1 MKKSLFKNKIFCIL
15 TILSLIM
22 LNTTDV
28 FSQVPPVSG
37 AQCVSCKMM
46 NGAHATDCPYN
57 NKGKQQKQPALPS
70 SNQSQ
75 EQKMLFDLLFQINN
89 EIDAWVEKEEAI
101 QASINETRKQ
111 TKQKVQDSLA
121 KINHN
126 TTKQQ
131 LKGLP
136 QETPKQPVSNSYKI
150 LDCKSDGNGFKIFS
164 NGIWKEY
171 KDCSE
176 IEKIRLNE
184 NDTIYCNEGTEVVL
198 SDDNRNNVVIKE
210 KSQAIF
216 LKREKLLMLLKG
228 SLWAIING
236 EGKKA
241 GNYIRGAGRIFE
253 VRTPTAIC
261 GIRGTIFKVNITDDN
276 QTEIL
281 LIEGEL
287 EVETISK
294 DESVLL
300 TSGKKITITSD
311 GKIDTISK
319 LDIETLKK
327 LIKEFNNQDK

>member
-136 QETPKQPVSNSYKI
+136 VSNKSSENIIKKI
-150 LDCKSDGNGFKIFS
+150 SGCKTSGNGFKIYS
-164 NGIWKEY
+164 DGRWKIY
-171 KDCSE
+171 NDCSE
-176 IEKIRLNE
+176 INNINFKGGDSIKTEH
-184 NDTIYCNEGTEVVL
+184 GTELIIMLENEKKVKINQSTTFIIPENEL
-198 SDDNRNNVVIKE
+198 NVFKLIK
-210 KSQAIF
+210 
-216 LKREKLLMLLKG
+216 G
-228 SLWAIING
+228 GLWAIISNDPQLLRAIQR
-236 EGKKA
+236 KFS
-241 GNYIRGAGRIFE
+241 I
-253 VRTPTAIC
+253 RTPTCALAD
-261 GIRGTIFKVNITDDN
+261 RGTIYKVEINSNNYTDVF
-276 QTEIL
+276 

-287 EVETISK
+287 EVETLNKEEKII
-294 DESVLL
+294 L
-300 TSGKKITITSD
+300 TPGKKISITSD